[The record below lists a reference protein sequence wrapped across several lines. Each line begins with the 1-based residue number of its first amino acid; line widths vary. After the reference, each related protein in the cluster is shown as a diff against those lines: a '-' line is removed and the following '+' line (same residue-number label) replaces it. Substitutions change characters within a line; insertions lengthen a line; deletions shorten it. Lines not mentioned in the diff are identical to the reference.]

1 MTCCALKPSALE
13 LDALDAG
20 SGDALSQERNQALM
34 AQARC
39 LDPARDGDAVASDS
53 AASDPNSTDPNSGD
67 PTENDTV
74 GGRWQLDLLVPG
86 MHCASCIQTLE
97 RGLGQLEGVESARA
111 NLSLKRLRLVW
122 QQQKLSALQLVLA
135 VEGLGFEAQALDLEG
150 QAGNQDKEG
159 RNLLIALGVAGFA
172 ASNVMLMSVANW
184 SGTDEATNQLF
195 HLISGLIAIPAS
207 AVAGRVFFTS
217 AWRALRKG
225 RLNMDVPI
233 SLAIL
238 LALGLSL
245 YEALTGG
252 QHAYFDAALSLMFF
266 LLIGRYLDHLMR
278 RRALS
283 AVSTLSRMAARTA
296 RLVDTA
302 GQVVVVSVDE
312 LQPGQHLRVRAGDRL
327 PVDARVLSGASDL
340 DLSIVSGESEP
351 VAAEVGQ
358 SLQAGVLVLNGSLD
372 LAAESSADTSFM
384 AEILSMME
392 AAEQGKGAYVRLAD
406 RVAQLY
412 APAVH
417 ALAAGAFLAWLVAT
431 QGDWYQALYVAIAV
445 LIITCPCALG
455 LAVPVAQVVASA
467 RLFKNG
473 VMVKDGSAIERL
485 AEVDRIVL
493 DKTGTLTKA
502 APRAQALK
510 QQVGQRPLIKTLADA
525 SHHPAARAVASLLDG
540 QDGAPVQEMREVPG
554 LGVEARWRDLR
565 LRLGRPAWVA
575 EIAAGSAE
583 QSDLLERAQLAFA
596 VEGQGVSAY
605 LLDQDLAE
613 GAGEAVAWLEAR
625 GYAPAIYSGD
635 RDFAVQSVAKALA
648 IKDWQ
653 AQLGPAD
660 KAQALDAL
668 SRQGHKVLMV
678 GDGLNDAP
686 ALARGHASIAAA
698 AASDVG
704 RAAADVVLT
713 RQSLSSLPMVLELA
727 RKTRRVIQQNFM
739 IALAYNCVAVPL
751 AVMGLVT
758 PLIAAVAMSS
768 SSIVVVANAM
778 RLSWMRAGLQD
789 ANTSPRKATMPLK
802 RGPARQGTGDFGPG
816 LAGQLGS

>member
-1 MTCCALKPSALE
+1 MTCCALKPTALE
-13 LDALDAG
+13 LDALGAG
-20 SGDALSQERNQALM
+20 TGDALSQERNQALM
-34 AQARC
+34 AQARR
-39 LDPARDGDAVASDS
+39 LEPDRDGSDQ
-53 AASDPNSTDPNSGD
+53 AA
-67 PTENDTV
+67 E
-74 GGRWQLDLLVPG
+74 RWQLDLLVPG

-97 RGLGQLEGVESARA
+97 RGLGQLAGVESARA
-111 NLSLKRLRLVW
+111 NLSLKRLRVVW
-122 QQQKLSALQLVLA
+122 QPAQRSALSLVQA
-135 VEGLGFEAQALDLEG
+135 VEALGYEAQALDLEG
-150 QAGNQDKEG
+150 QTGSQDPEG
-159 RNLLIALGVAGFA
+159 RHLLIALGVAGFA

-184 SGTDEATNQLF
+184 SGTDQATNQLF
-195 HLISGLIAIPAS
+195 HLISGLIAIPAT
-207 AVAGRVFFTS
+207 AVSGRVFFAS
-217 AWRALRKG
+217 AWRALRKAQ
-225 RLNMDVPI
+225 LNMDVPI

-266 LLIGRYLDHLMR
+266 LLVGRYLDHLMR
-278 RRALS
+278 RRALG
-283 AVSTLSRMAARTA
+283 AVASLSRMAARTA
-296 RLVDTA
+296 R
-302 GQVVVVSVDE
+302 SVDE
-312 LQPGQHLRVRAGDRL
+312 AGHVTVVPVDEVQPGQRLRVRAGDRL

-351 VAAEVGQ
+351 IAASPGQ
-358 SLQAGVLVLNGSLD
+358 ELQAGVLVLNGSLE
-372 LAAESSADTSFM
+372 LQASSTAQTSFM
-384 AEILSMME
+384 AEIMAMME

-406 RVAQLY
+406 RVARLY

-417 ALAAGAFLAWLVAT
+417 ALAAAAFLGWLVAT

-473 VMVKDGSAIERL
+473 VMVKEGSAIERL

-502 APRAQALK
+502 EPRALPLS
-510 QQVGQRPLIKTLADA
+510 QQPGQLPLIKTLAEA
-525 SHHPAARAVASLLDG
+525 SHHPAARALARLLEAQEG
-540 QDGAPVQEMREVPG
+540 EPLQDLREVPG
-554 LGVEARWRDLR
+554 LGMEARWRDQR
-565 LRLGRPAWVA
+565 LRLGRPEWVA
-575 EIAAGSAE
+575 EIAPGTPGDQPLLAE
-583 QSDLLERAQLAFA
+583 AQLAFG
-596 VEGQGVSAY
+596 VEGQGGSAY
-605 LLDQDLAE
+605 RLDQDLTE
-613 GAGEAVAWLEAR
+613 GAGLAMNWLQAQ
-625 GYAPAIYSGD
+625 GYAPAILSGD
-635 RDFAVQSVAKALA
+635 RDFAVKAVAQALE
-648 IKDWQ
+648 ITDWQ
-653 AQLGPAD
+653 AQLSPAD
-660 KAQALDAL
+660 KAAALDDLGAA
-668 SRQGHKVLMV
+668 GHKVLMV

-713 RQSLSSLPMVLELA
+713 RQSLASLPLVLELS

-778 RLSWMRAGLQD
+778 RLSWMRAGLKQTGAP
-789 ANTSPRKATMPLK
+789 ANPVA
-802 RGPARQGTGDFGPG
+802 QGTAVKPAAPAPRLEPG
-816 LAGQLGS
+816 MAGQVGS

>member
-1 MTCCALKPSALE
+1 MTCCALKPTTLE
-13 LDALDAG
+13 LDALA
-20 SGDALSQERNQALM
+20 SGDGLSQERNQALM
-34 AQARC
+34 AQARR
-39 LDPARDGDAVASDS
+39 LETEQTGGEPAA
-53 AASDPNSTDPNSGD
+53 
-67 PTENDTV
+67 E
-74 GGRWQLDLLVPG
+74 RWQFDLLVPG
-86 MHCASCIQTLE
+86 MHCAACIQTLE
-97 RGLGQLEGVESARA
+97 RGLGQFEGVESARA

-122 QQQKLSALQLVLA
+122 QPDRLSALTLVQA
-135 VEGLGFEAQALDLEG
+135 VEALGYEVQALDLEG
-150 QAGNQDKEG
+150 EAGSQDKEG

-184 SGTDEATNQLF
+184 SGTDAATNQLF
-195 HLISGLIAIPAS
+195 HLISGLIAVPAA
-207 AVAGRVFFTS
+207 AVAGRAFFAS
-217 AWRALRKG
+217 AWRALRKAQ
-225 RLNMDVPI
+225 LNMDVPI

-266 LLIGRYLDHLMR
+266 LLVGRYLDHLMR
-278 RRALS
+278 RRALG

-296 RLVDTA
+296 RLLDAA
-302 GQVVVVSVDE
+302 GQVTVVPVDE
-312 LQPGQHLRVRAGDRL
+312 VQPGLRLRVRAGDRV
-327 PVDARVLSGASDL
+327 PVDARVISGASDL
-340 DLSIVSGESEP
+340 DLSIVTGESEP
-351 VAAEVGQ
+351 IAAAPGQ
-358 SLQAGVLVLNGSLD
+358 SLQAGVLVLNGTLD
-372 LAAESSADTSFM
+372 LEAASTDQSSFM

-406 RVAQLY
+406 RVARLY

-417 ALAAGAFLAWLVAT
+417 ALAAGAFVAWLIAT

-473 VMVKDGSAIERL
+473 VMVKEGSAIERL

-493 DKTGTLTKA
+493 DKTGTLTIPD
-502 APRAQALK
+502 PRASVLAQEP
-510 QQVGQRPLIKTLADA
+510 GHGPLIKALAEA
-525 SHHPAARAVASLLDG
+525 SHHPAARAVARLLEG
-540 QDGAPVQEMREVPG
+540 QDSEPLQDLREVPG
-554 LGVEARWRDLR
+554 LGMEARWQDQR
-565 LRLGRPAWVA
+565 LRLGRPAWVGDL
-575 EIAAGSAE
+575 AAGGA
-583 QSDLLERAQLAFA
+583 QQAALLQRAQLAFG
-596 VEGQGVSAY
+596 VEGKAVSVFT
-605 LLDQDLAE
+605 LDQDLAD
-613 GAGEAVAWLEAR
+613 GALEATTWLAAR
-625 GYAPAIYSGD
+625 GYAPAILSGD
-635 RDFAVQSVAKALA
+635 RDFAAQAVAQALGLS
-648 IKDWQ
+648 DWRG
-653 AQLGPAD
+653 QLSPAD
-660 KAQALDAL
+660 KAQAIDAL
-668 SRQGHKVLMV
+668 SAEGHRVLMV

-713 RQSLSSLPMVLELA
+713 RQGLASLPMVLELS
-727 RKTRRVIQQNFM
+727 RKTRRVIAQNFM

-751 AVMGLVT
+751 AVLGLVT

-778 RLSWMRAGLQD
+778 RLSWMAAGLQAPKTPHLPRQRRVSIGRPRPD
-789 ANTSPRKATMPLK
+789 ANGLGPR
-802 RGPARQGTGDFGPG
+802 